1 MNFLSGE
8 RRGSQAP
15 RFELVPPTALYYD
28 AGQEAVELAASA
40 GLELMPWQRRVLRG
54 ALSERRDGR
63 WAARQVGLVVPRQNG
78 KGTVIEAAE
87 LYWLL
92 VAGEKKILHS
102 SHLFKTSKDAFNRL
116 LDLLNYSQDL
126 STKVKNVR
134 WSKGEEGIDFANGA
148 KIDFV
153 SRSKGGGRGLQGDKL
168 VLDEAFALKDEHIEA
183 IQPTMATRR
192 NGQIWL
198 TSTPP
203 LDTISGGPM
212 FALRERALA
221 GEDRV
226 YWADWGAPPHADMDD
241 ESEWYQS
248 NPSLG
253 YLIELE
259 TMRDF
264 RASMTAEGFARE
276 HLGVWPQST
285 DNAVIPTPVWESLS
299 DVESQIEGDV
309 VFSVDVTPSRDYA
322 AIAAYGRRADGL
334 GHSEVI
340 EHRRGVKWVLPA
352 LLQLAEVN
360 RPVAIAIDAK
370 GPAGTLI
377 VDLQAEGYE
386 VTDITQPTIG
396 AVIVPTATQV
406 AAATASYVDAC
417 VDSETLRHIDQ
428 PALNLAL
435 VGAQTRPLG
444 DAFAWARRTSEAD
457 ISPLVAATLARWAY
471 EARLHVISGE
481 RYDIMDSIGF

>member
-1 MNFLSGE
+1 MSFLSGE

-15 RFELVPPTALYYD
+15 RFELVPKSALYYD

-40 GLELMPWQRRVLRG
+40 GLELLPWQRRVLKG

-63 WAARQVGLVVPRQNG
+63 WAAKNVGLVVPRQNG
-78 KGTVIEAAE
+78 KGTVLEAAE

-126 STKVKNVR
+126 LKKVSNVR

-212 FALRERALA
+212 FALRERALK
-221 GEDRV
+221 GDDRV
-226 YWADWGAPPHADMDD
+226 FWADWGAPPHVDVADED
-241 ESEWYQS
+241 EWYKS
-248 NPSLG
+248 NPSMG

-264 RASMTAEGFARE
+264 RASMTEEGFSRE
-276 HLGVWPQST
+276 HLGVWPQSI
-285 DNAVIPTPVWESLS
+285 DNAIIPTPVWESLA
-299 DVESQIEGDV
+299 DTDSQIVGDMTLA
-309 VFSVDVTPSRDYA
+309 VDITPSRDYA
-322 AIAAYGRRADGL
+322 AIAVYGRRADGN
-334 GHSEVI
+334 GHVEIVD
-340 EHRRGVKWVLPA
+340 HRRGSKWVVER
-352 LLQLAEVN
+352 LLQLVD
-360 RPVAIAIDAK
+360 RHKPLAIAVDSK

-377 VDLQAEGYE
+377 VDLQAEGFE
-386 VTDITQPTIG
+386 VTDATKPTIG
-396 AVIVPTATQV
+396 CVLVPKYNDV
-406 AAATASYVDAC
+406 ASATASFVDAC
-417 VDSETLRHIDQ
+417 IDSESIRHIDQ
-428 PALNLAL
+428 PELTLAL
-435 VGAQTRPLG
+435 VNAQTRPLG
-444 DAFAWARRTSEAD
+444 DAFAWGRRTSEAD

-471 EARLHVISGE
+471 EAREHVIEGE
-481 RYDIMDSIGF
+481 RYEIMDSIGF